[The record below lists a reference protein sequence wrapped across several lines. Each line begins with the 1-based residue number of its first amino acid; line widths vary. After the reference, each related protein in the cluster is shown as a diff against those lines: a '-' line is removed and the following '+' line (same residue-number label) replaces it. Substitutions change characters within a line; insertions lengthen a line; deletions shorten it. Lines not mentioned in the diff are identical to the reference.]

1 MESFR
6 GTSSWNFFDP
16 ILTNR
21 LITMEDWYY
30 NEDDEVDKMMKETVF
45 KKLVESS
52 PHPFS
57 LGVG

>member
-1 MESFR
+1 M
-6 GTSSWNFFDP
+6 
-16 ILTNR
+16 TNR